1 MSCGGFVDNLS
12 LKKYLLVIGFFKD
25 SIQDSLDM
33 IITVVKF
40 NNVAVKWVLDTKYL
54 SVMKKSNPID
64 IVFKDKVK
72 LDT

>member
-12 LKKYLLVIGFFKD
+12 LQKYLLVIGFFKD

-40 NNVAVKWVLDTKYL
+40 NNVAVK
-54 SVMKKSNPID
+54 
-64 IVFKDKVK
+64 
-72 LDT
+72 